1 MLGFVDYRNLNGTE
15 KAAILMIA
23 LGDKLAPRLLG
34 RMNRND
40 AQRIAN
46 AIAAIQTVDSTVV
59 EQLMDEFA
67 ARAGGAPIAPPPG
80 RAIVAPALPD
90 APHKTNFS
98 A

>member
-23 LGDKLAPRLLG
+23 LGDKLAPRLLA

-40 AQRIAN
+40 AQRIAT

-67 ARAGGAPIAPPPG
+67 SRAGVAPVQPPPG
-80 RAIVAPALPD
+80 RALVSPALPD
-90 APHKTNFS
+90 APHRTNFS